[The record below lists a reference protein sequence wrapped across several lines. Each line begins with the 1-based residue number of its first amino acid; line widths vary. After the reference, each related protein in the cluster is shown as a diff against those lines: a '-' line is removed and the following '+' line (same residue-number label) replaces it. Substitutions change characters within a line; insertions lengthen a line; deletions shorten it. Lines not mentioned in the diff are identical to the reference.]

1 MAKLQEGYRVFE
13 YKGKRFGVPE
23 NMSDDE
29 ARASIEENFKSELE
43 PEPPRRK
50 KRTRV
55 TQERTVDPETESEGF
70 MQEIAEGAA
79 AGLIKAGQGVGEL
92 LALPSDYFFDTDYA
106 NRVQQESE
114 ALQQYLGLDPV
125 GLPGEIAEVATQ
137 FILPGGLAA
146 KAAVRLSR
154 LGRLDRAIKQGRAA
168 VTPGGGRSRAALGRG
183 SRSISRGERAILQA
197 QQVGAATLADAIVAS
212 DGTMTIGDFVEGGPT
227 LTDKNVG
234 LTGSEEALRLLENK
248 LKIGAEAGALFAGL
262 PYAMKG
268 LGIMGKA
275 TGRVTFGVADAIGLE
290 GALVKTPTALKAAAE
305 SLGNSQLAQ
314 SIANIQV
321 PERFT
326 RRELSQPG
334 TTVGDVYKGVLARFR
349 FRGNLTQDAAE
360 VRGAA
365 QGYMESVAA
374 KAAQTT
380 QKLEEAIDKQLGTT
394 TRLGRY
400 FRGNAT
406 SLDRAEILDGVYK
419 YMTEPSPEARQRLLQ
434 NLPTS
439 EIRVAA
445 QRMRKQ
451 VDDMT
456 LEISRSRYFNEAL
469 GDDAKAEIM
478 ANLGSYLRKKY
489 RVFDDPDAYFGNE
502 RKNIAPSQEYLD
514 NRRRAAALLSDPANY
529 NTTRE
534 LYQKV
539 AMRSRRAD
547 MNVLEEGEALPIRT
561 DGGVQSNIVNQ
572 ILDEFATGYRKKIGV
587 RSNKPQ
593 APGAVTGRAIRDKLK
608 TGLLAPK
615 RVDNEAVRLILGEI
629 KDPVDTFALTMAD
642 MAEFVARERFY
653 SFMDSSKVRDPDLV
667 VNGRLANDADI
678 VNGTVYD
685 RLSDAEKLKYVELTD
700 DGVGTLQSKSRKD
713 NVDKE
718 TKKKITTEETWVKRG
733 VYNDISRDVS
743 NNWPVLRA
751 LYGLALTGK
760 GFAQKVAT
768 VYSPVTQIRNVTS
781 AALFAAANGNV
792 GRGANVSESISLV
805 LENIRR
811 SSPEKRAEFYQML
824 QENGIIGTQ
833 AQIREIDRL
842 VDDGLNTARQSDIDD
857 LGVDLAQKKARGT
870 LGNFLNNLDTGAR
883 NAYQGGDDLWKI
895 YNFDFERSKL
905 LNMYNGNM
913 KAADEYAR
921 RKLGIE
927 VEEFTDPATGRIKLR
942 RSDGAEYVEG
952 DALNKLSADIV
963 KNTVPNYERVP
974 QFVKDLRK
982 LPVGNF
988 VAFPAEIIRTSTN
1001 ILKRSL
1007 DEIQEGRRMM
1017 DEAMGEL
1024 GVADEALYNAGQQM
1038 RDIGRRRLTG
1048 FTATAGVTGPALQ
1061 NFAMFMTG
1069 VTSEALDALR
1079 EIGPPWSQNSTLIP
1093 TSIDKDGDI
1102 VGYIDFSYFNPY
1114 DYLKRPVSAVLNE
1127 VNKGNELN
1135 LDSGKIA
1142 TNAGLKM
1149 LSEMLSPFAE
1159 ESIFAERLGDVFVRK
1174 GETRTGARVY
1184 REGDADTVGDK
1195 MAKSFVHVLG
1205 ALNPGIVRET
1215 IGDLAA
1221 VDPRTTQIETNFI
1234 FGGDM
1239 ELNSRIATAIG
1250 AGQDRRG
1257 NVRLIGEEL
1266 ARLITGIGEYK
1277 VTPERALM
1285 YRSLEYNEDNRK
1297 PQGAFNK
1304 ALRTGLST
1312 PISMDNVLEAYNAQ
1326 NEAAYRIQSKM
1337 YRLIQKMTDLGM
1349 EKDEIRKAL
1358 KKNKVANWERVLEG
1372 DFTPVKIPKE
1382 LVIQVN
1388 FAQDDYGGDKIDVPK
1403 LRGLRSQGLERKLST
1418 KLPEGELPLGG
1429 KAESSFSFID
1439 PVSDAN
1445 AQTEQPVAA
1454 AVPPPAAAQA
1464 GAAPAQMAVPAP
1476 PIANLDPSLLG
1487 SNPID
1492 AMRNLQIAQRT
1503 R

>member
-50 KRTRV
+50 KRTRI

-79 AGLIKAGQGVGEL
+79 AGIIKAGQGIGEL
-92 LALPSDYFFDTDYA
+92 LALPSDYFFETDYA

-154 LGRLDRAIKQGRAA
+154 LGRLDRAIKQGRAT
-168 VTPGGGRSRAALGRG
+168 VTPGGGRSRAALGSG
-183 SRSISRGERAILQA
+183 SRSISRRERAILQA

-227 LTDKNVG
+227 LTDRNIG

-262 PYAMKG
+262 PYAIKG

-305 SLGNSQLAQ
+305 SLGNSKLAQ
-314 SIANIQV
+314 SIANIEV

-469 GDDAKAEIM
+469 GDDAKAEII

-534 LYQKV
+534 LYQKI

-629 KDPVDTFALTMAD
+629 KDPVDAFALTMAD

-653 SFMDSSKVRDPDLV
+653 SFMDSSKVRDPSLV
-667 VNGRLANDADI
+667 VNGRLTNDADI
-678 VNGTVYD
+678 VNGSVYD

-713 NVDKE
+713 NVDAE
-718 TKKKITTEETWVKRG
+718 TGQKITTEETWVKRG

-811 SSPEKRAEFYQML
+811 SSPDKRAEFYQML

-905 LNMYNGNM
+905 LNMYDGNLEL
-913 KAADEYAR
+913 AENYAK
-921 RKLGIE
+921 RKG
-927 VEEFTDPATGRIKLR
+927 FKD
-942 RSDGAEYVEG
+942 
-952 DALNKLSADIV
+952 LNAYAADIV

-974 QFVKDLRK
+974 QFVRDLRK

-1024 GVADEALYNAGQQM
+1024 GVADEALYNAGQKM

-1061 NFAMFMTG
+1061 NFAMSMTG
-1069 VTSEALDALR
+1069 VTSEAIDALR

-1174 GETRTGARVY
+1174 GETRTGARVF

-1277 VTPERALM
+1277 VTPERSLM

-1372 DFTPVKIPKE
+1372 NFTPVKIPKE

-1403 LRGLRSQGLERKLST
+1403 LRGLRAQGMERKLST

-1476 PIANLDPSLLG
+1476 PTANLDPSLLG
-1487 SNPID
+1487 GNPID